1 MTVGVVNRLRFG
13 DNKRFVENRVLIK
26 ILNLHIFDHVFR
38 YKASATS
45 QQKSSIGV
53 STFLNF

>member
-1 MTVGVVNRLRFG
+1 MTVGVVNRLRFD

-38 YKASATS
+38 YKTSATS
-45 QQKSSIGV
+45 QQKSPISV